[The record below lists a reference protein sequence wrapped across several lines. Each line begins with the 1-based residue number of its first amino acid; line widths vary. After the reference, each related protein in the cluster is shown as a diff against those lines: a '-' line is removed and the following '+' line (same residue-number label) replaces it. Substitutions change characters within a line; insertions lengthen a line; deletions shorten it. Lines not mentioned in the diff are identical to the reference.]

1 MTAAPPSASVDG
13 TPTRPNLGAPV
24 IKAHELTKTYGA
36 TTAVD
41 HLSFEVRPGRVT
53 GFVGPNGAG
62 KSTTMRM
69 ILGLDRPSGGDVT
82 IAGRHYGDRVRP
94 MFGVGAV
101 LDATAVP
108 AGRRADD
115 HLAALARSNGIGRH
129 RVGVVLAEV
138 GLQSVARNRI
148 GGFSLGMKQRL
159 GIAAALLG
167 DPAVLI
173 FDEPVNGLDPEGV
186 RWVRGVFRG
195 LADEGR
201 TVLVSSHLMG
211 EMALTADDVIVIG
224 RGRLIEQTTIA
235 GFIAAAGPGHV
246 LVRTAGTDAALAERL
261 HAPNVTVSRSPDG
274 LRVDG
279 LDAARVGQI
288 AAETGIV
295 LQELHTV
302 AASLEEAVIAMTEGS
317 VDYRRE
323 TP

>member
-1 MTAAPPSASVDG
+1 
-13 TPTRPNLGAPV
+13 V
-24 IKAHELTKTYGA
+24 IKARELTKRYGG
-36 TTAVD
+36 TKAVD
-41 HLSFEVRPGRVT
+41 RLSFEVKPGRVT

-82 IAGRHYGDRVRP
+82 VAGRHYRDLVWP
-94 MFGVGAV
+94 MFDVGAV

-108 AGRRADD
+108 GGRRAAD
-115 HLAALARSNGIGRH
+115 HLAALARSNGIGRR

-138 GLQSVARNRI
+138 GLQSVAHKRI

-159 GIAAALLG
+159 GVAAALLG

-186 RWVRGVFRG
+186 RWVRGVFRR
-195 LADEGR
+195 LAAEGR

-211 EMALTADDVIVIG
+211 EMALTADDIIVIG
-224 RGRLIEQTTIA
+224 RGRLVEQTTVA

-246 LVRTAGTDAALAERL
+246 LVRTVGTDAALAERL
-261 HAPNVTVSRSPDG
+261 HAPDVTVTASADG

-288 AAETGIV
+288 AARAGMV
-295 LQELHTV
+295 LRELHTV
-302 AASLEEAVIAMTEGS
+302 AASLEDTFIAMTEDS
-317 VDYRRE
+317 VDYRTE